1 LVKKVISKKK
11 KSPQTANKVIRLIA
25 QLTEDKKA
33 ERLVI
38 LDVRAIANFCDYFVI
53 CSGTSDR
60 QVRAIADGIQSGLK
74 EAGLFPGYIQGYRDG
89 KWVIVD
95 LGDIVVHVFEKA
107 NREFYGLEHLWQGG
121 KEINPVKKPISR
133 KSRTKKAR

>member
-1 LVKKVISKKK
+1 MAKTASSTKRQSQQIAKKTIK
-11 KSPQTANKVIRLIA
+11 LIA
-25 QLTEDKKA
+25 QLVLNKKA

-38 LDVRAIANFCDYFVI
+38 LDIRKIANFCDYFVI

-60 QVRAIADGIQSGLK
+60 QVKAIADGVQDGLK
-74 EAGLFPGYIQGYRDG
+74 EAGLSTGNIQGYREG

-107 NREFYGLEHLWQGG
+107 NREFYGLEYLWQGG
-121 KEINPVKKPISR
+121 KEVKLGK
-133 KSRTKKAR
+133 